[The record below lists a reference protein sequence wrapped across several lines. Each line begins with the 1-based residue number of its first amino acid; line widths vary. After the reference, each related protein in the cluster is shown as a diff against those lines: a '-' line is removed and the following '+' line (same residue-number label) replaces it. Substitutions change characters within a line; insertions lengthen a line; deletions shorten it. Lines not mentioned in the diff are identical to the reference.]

1 MLTFTDQTTCYDAVG
16 RSIDCIGSGHDGDG
30 KKPDVLSEKNR
41 FRVIDNTVTDQ
52 WTGGIWHQHAGLS
65 EFPLTWHEAL
75 AFVKE
80 MNRPGG
86 TASNQWRLPSRREL
100 FSLIS
105 HQNIN
110 PALPTGH
117 PFLKVFNGY
126 YWTSTECARVPD
138 QSWYIHL
145 GGGKVY
151 RGMKHASYMVWPV
164 SGPAVQP
171 DLRAE
176 RFVRADGQVHDKATG
191 RFWYMGEK
199 LPSVAVSWEAA
210 ILAVRRL
217 NGNKTFPG
225 NNWRVPNIREL
236 DSLVDLTRHSPAFS
250 DIIPIH
256 DAEIGCW
263 SSTTSIFEPRY
274 AWVLYALDGAVGVG
288 FKPQADFR
296 VIAVSGMI
304 EILTQK
310 RGWMFDPSPFL

>member
-1 MLTFTDQTTCYDAVG
+1 MADTKLETNKDRHMLTFTDQTTCHDAAG
-16 RSIDCIGSGHDGDG
+16 RQIDCIGSGHDGDG

-117 PFLKVFNGY
+117 PFLEVFNGY

-199 LPSVAVSWEAA
+199 LPSVAVS
-210 ILAVRRL
+210 
-217 NGNKTFPG
+217 
-225 NNWRVPNIREL
+225 
-236 DSLVDLTRHSPAFS
+236 
-250 DIIPIH
+250 
-256 DAEIGCW
+256 
-263 SSTTSIFEPRY
+263 
-274 AWVLYALDGAVGVG
+274 
-288 FKPQADFR
+288 
-296 VIAVSGMI
+296 
-304 EILTQK
+304 
-310 RGWMFDPSPFL
+310 